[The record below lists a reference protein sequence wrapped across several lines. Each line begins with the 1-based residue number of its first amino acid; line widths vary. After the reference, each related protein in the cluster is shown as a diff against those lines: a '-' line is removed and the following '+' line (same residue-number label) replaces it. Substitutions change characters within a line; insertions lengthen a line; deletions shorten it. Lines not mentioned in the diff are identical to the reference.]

1 MKSTTKFF
9 FVFLAVGFVGIV
21 GYYFYDDYAAKKFRY
36 GATDA
41 KNIKGKIH
49 IGIDN
54 WIGYFPLC
62 SQRMHKMM
70 RSVGY
75 LLSCNEDGASYDD
88 RMKKLRRKE
97 YDFIVATVDS
107 FLMNGSNYNFPGSII
122 LVIDES
128 KGGDAIVS
136 NKKIYPNL
144 DSLKNPE
151 ADYKVAFTPSS
162 PSEHLLRSISSH
174 FDIQRIKSG
183 HGWRYETDGSE
194 EALIALRKGKVD
206 IAVLWEP
213 DVSKALKNEKFKKL
227 LGTEDTKGLIVDIL
241 VAGNHTIAKNSN
253 MIEKLVQNY
262 FLTLKYYREKP
273 EVLIQDVEKETGLLG
288 KEIEQMLK
296 GVAFANL
303 HDNATKWF
311 GVQDVGVPS
320 KEGVIN
326 AIVSTEET
334 LKETNAIQDSVVPD
348 GNPYILQT
356 SSFIEKT
363 FKYGI
368 QSLTKHS
375 DQATTEEFTALS
387 DSGWQEL
394 RDVGTL
400 KVRPITFKSGTSVID
415 FDGQQKLKDAVES
428 LQHYPNFRVV
438 IQGHTGLRGNRAA
451 NLKLSRARAEAV
463 KSLLVTDLGVNPNRL
478 RAIGFGSLK
487 PLPRKPGESYR
498 AYKYR
503 LPRVELRLV
512 SEVF

>member
-1 MKSTTKFF
+1 MKSSTKFF
-9 FVFLAVGFVGIV
+9 FIFIAAGLFGIV
-21 GYYFYDDYAAKKFRY
+21 GYYFYENYAAEKFRY
-36 GATDA
+36 DATDA
-41 KNIKGKIH
+41 KNIKGKIN

-62 SQRMHKMM
+62 SQRMQKVM

-75 LLSCNEDGASYDD
+75 LLSCHEDGANYDE
-88 RMKKLRRKE
+88 RMKKLKKRD
-97 YDFIVATVDS
+97 YDFVVATVDS
-107 FLMNGSNYNFPGSII
+107 FLMNGANYKFPGSII
-122 LVIDES
+122 MVIDES

-151 ADYKVAFTPSS
+151 ADYKVAFTPAS
-162 PSEHLLRSISSH
+162 PSEHLLRIISSH

-183 HGWRYETDGSE
+183 SGWKYETDGSE
-194 EALIALRKGKVD
+194 KALKALKKGNVD
-206 IAVLWEP
+206 VAVLWEP
-213 DVSKALKNEKFKKL
+213 DVSKALKDERFKKL

-241 VAGNHTIAKNSN
+241 VAGNHTIAKNSD

-273 EVLIQDVEKETGLLG
+273 EELASDVEQETGLSE

-311 GVQDVGVPS
+311 GVKDIGVAS
-320 KEGVIN
+320 KEGLIN
-326 AIVSTEET
+326 TIVSTEET
-334 LKETNAIQDSVVPD
+334 LKETNTVNGSVVPD

-363 FKYGI
+363 FKFGI
-368 QSLTKHS
+368 QSLTKQS
-375 DQATTEEFTALS
+375 AQTQTEDFPALS

-400 KVRPITFKSGTSVID
+400 KVRPITFQSGTSVID
-415 FDGQQKLKDAVES
+415 FEGQQKLQDAVAS

-451 NLKLSRARAEAV
+451 NLKLSRSRAEAV
-463 KSLLVTDLGVNPNRL
+463 KSFLVTDLGVNPNRL
-478 RAIGFGSLK
+478 RTVGYGSLK
-487 PLPRKPGESYR
+487 PLPRQPGESYR
-498 AYKYR
+498 GYKYR